1 MITRDELV
9 SYINKLLKID
19 TFHDYCPN
27 GLQIEGKPIIQTIVT
42 GVTANL
48 ALIEK
53 AIAQGADLM
62 LVHHGLF
69 WKKDPFPIVGLK
81 KVRFQKI
88 LNADLNVMAYH
99 LPLDSHL
106 ELGNNAQLAKL
117 LNIKVEGQLVE
128 EPYVWFGELEETLSA
143 EEFSQ
148 RIFEKLGRLPLH
160 IAGNDKKI
168 KKLAWCSGGGQ
179 DFIEKTLSLEIDC
192 YLSGEI
198 SEPTVHIAREAKIHY
213 FAAGH
218 HATERYGIKALGE
231 HLAEKFQLN
240 HHFIDIDNPV

>member
-1 MITRDELV
+1 MINRDELV
-9 SYINKLLKID
+9 NYVNKLLKID

-27 GLQIEGKPIIQTIVT
+27 GLQIEGKSSIQTIVT
-42 GVTANL
+42 GVTGNL

-53 AIAQGADLM
+53 AIVQQADLM
-62 LVHHGLF
+62 LVHHGFF
-69 WKKDPFPIVGLK
+69 WKKDSFPIIGLK

-106 ELGNNAQLAKL
+106 ELGNNAQLAML
-117 LNIKVEGQLVE
+117 LNINVSGQLIE
-128 EPYVWFGELEETLSA
+128 EPYVWFGEFVEPISV

-160 IAGNDKKI
+160 IAGTDRKI
-168 KKLAWCSGGGQ
+168 KKVAWCSGGGQ
-179 DFIEKTLSLEIDC
+179 NFIEKTLTLGIDC
-192 YLSGEI
+192 YFSGEI
-198 SEPTVHIAREAKIHY
+198 SESTVHIVREAQLHY

-218 HATERYGIKALGE
+218 HATERYGVKALGE
-231 HLAEKFQLN
+231 HLAEKFELN
-240 HHFIDIDNPV
+240 HHFIDIDNPI

>member
-1 MITRDELV
+1 MINRDELV
-9 SYINKLLKID
+9 SYINKFLKID
-19 TFHDYCPN
+19 IFHDYCPN
-27 GLQIEGKPIIQTIVT
+27 GLQIEGKPTIQTIVT
-42 GVTANL
+42 GVTGNL

-53 AIAQGADLM
+53 AIAQHADLM

-81 KVRFQKI
+81 KARFQKI

-106 ELGNNAQLAKL
+106 ELGNNAQLAKF
-117 LNIKVEGQLVE
+117 LNIHVEGQLVE
-128 EPYVWFGELEETLSA
+128 EPYVWFGEFAEPIST

-160 IAGNDKKI
+160 IAGTARKI
-168 KKLAWCSGGGQ
+168 KKIAWCSGGGQ
-179 DFIEKTLSLEIDC
+179 DFIEKTLSLGIDC
-192 YLSGEI
+192 YFSGEI
-198 SEPTVHIAREAKIHY
+198 SESTVHIAREAKIHY

-240 HHFIDIDNPV
+240 HHFIDIENPV